1 MPSISFKSVVRNNM
15 VEIPQ
20 EYRGDFIS
28 PVSVTIAYE
37 QSVRQHMPNI
47 KTIAAM
53 QEAKEIEDDLS
64 VKAYSSVDELFADL
78 DAACTK

>member
-1 MPSISFKSVVRNNM
+1 MPSVSFKSIVHNNV

-20 EYRGDFIS
+20 EYRRDFSS

-37 QSVRQHMPNI
+37 QGVRRPNA

-53 QEAKEIEDDLS
+53 QEAKEIENDPG
-64 VKAYSSVDELFADL
+64 VKAYSTVDELFADL